1 MFLKK
6 YGDLAVG
13 IAFLVLAVA
22 MFVMAGALPPSLM
35 GGLGSDFM
43 PKVLAMAMA
52 VLAVIQI
59 ITGLR
64 KMKLEYTL
72 DQLKEE
78 FKPEYWRV
86 LVTILAFTVYVVVL
100 SSVGFMISSVV
111 YLIVQMTVL
120 APKEKR
126 NYLLFA
132 VISVAV
138 SVVVYYLF
146 RNGLNVL
153 LPAGL
158 LG

>member
-1 MFLKK
+1 
-6 YGDLAVG
+6 
-13 IAFLVLAVA
+13 
-22 MFVMAGALPPSLM
+22 
-35 GGLGSDFM
+35 
-43 PKVLAMAMA
+43 MAMA

-64 KMKLEYTL
+64 KMKMEYTL

>member
-43 PKVLAMAMA
+43 PKVLAMA

-64 KMKLEYTL
+64 KMKMEYTL

>member
-1 MFLKK
+1 MLLKK

-13 IAFLVLAVA
+13 IAFLVLAVV
-22 MFVMAGALPPSLM
+22 MFGMAGTLPPSLM

-43 PKVLAMAMA
+43 PKVLSVAMA

-59 ITGLR
+59 ITGLK
-64 KMKLEYTL
+64 KMKMEYTIDPI
-72 DQLKEE
+72 DQE

-86 LVTILAFTVYVVVL
+86 LVTIAAFTVYVVVL
-100 SSVGFMISSVV
+100 SGVGFMISSAV
-111 YLIVQMTVL
+111 YLMVQMTVL

-126 NYLLFA
+126 NYALFA
-132 VISVAV
+132 VISVVV

-146 RNGLNVL
+146 RNGLNVM

>member
-64 KMKLEYTL
+64 KMKMEYTL
-72 DQLKEE
+72 DQLK
-78 FKPEYWRV
+78 
-86 LVTILAFTVYVVVL
+86 
-100 SSVGFMISSVV
+100 
-111 YLIVQMTVL
+111 
-120 APKEKR
+120 
-126 NYLLFA
+126 
-132 VISVAV
+132 
-138 SVVVYYLF
+138 
-146 RNGLNVL
+146 
-153 LPAGL
+153 
-158 LG
+158 